1 MKKDEKI
8 IELIDLLK
16 KAHPEATCSLDFST
30 PFELV
35 IAVMLS
41 AQCTDERVN
50 KTTPSIFAKYNK
62 PEDFANMDIKLLEG
76 LIHSCGFYKNKAK
89 NIIACS
95 QKLLNDFNGE
105 VPRTM
110 EELTSLPGV
119 GRKSANVIMLEAFNN
134 PVGIAVDTHAK
145 RISNRL
151 GLSVEASPEKIE
163 LDLLK
168 IFPTEYLKDVNH
180 LFVYHGRKVCDSRKP
195 KCDICTVKHLCM
207 NYNSNLN
214 N

>member
-1 MKKDEKI
+1 MKKSASIHEL
-8 IELIDLLK
+8 IELLK
-16 KAHPEATCSLDFST
+16 QAHPEATCSLDFTT

-62 PEDFANMDIKLLEG
+62 PEHFANMDVHLLEK

-95 QKLLNDFNGE
+95 QKLLKDFNGE
-105 VPRTM
+105 VPQTID
-110 EELTSLPGV
+110 ELTSLPGV

-151 GLSVEASPEKIE
+151 GLSNESSPEKIE

-168 IFPTEYLKDVNH
+168 LFPKEYLKDVNH
-180 LFVYHGRKVCDSRKP
+180 LFVYHGRKVCNSRNP
-195 KCDICTVKHLCM
+195 KCDVCTVKHLCK
-207 NYNSNLN
+207 NYKNIKK
-214 N
+214 